1 MIEIKTFAKVNLT
14 LEVLNRRDDG
24 FHNIQSIM
32 QNINLFDVLTFDINE
47 NETNSFVLRG
57 NSNKIPY
64 DKSNLVYKAIEL
76 FFEKTN
82 ITNKKVK
89 VYLNKNIPTEA
100 GLAGGS
106 SNAAGTFVALNK
118 YFNNPLKKEELH
130 NLCLTLGSDLNFCLA
145 GGTCL
150 CTSRGEIV
158 QKLNDVNLTM
168 SLIKPKDVGVKASY
182 AYKKYAQ
189 QEKKQKKDNTS
200 KLVELIQSNKFDK
213 NLIYNDLEHPL
224 LSEIEEFK
232 NIKRIKPNAMMTGS
246 GSVFYV
252 IDDKFSFENFNSEK
266 YWILNNIDTINK
278 GYEVL

>member
-76 FFEKTN
+76 FFEKTK

-106 SNAAGTFVALNK
+106 SNAVGTFVALNK

-224 LSEIEEFK
+224 LGEIEEFK

-252 IDDKFSFENFNSEK
+252 IDDKFSFENFNSDK

>member
-1 MIEIKTFAKVNLT
+1 MLKRRQLKSFT
-14 LEVLNRRDDG
+14 LNFG
-24 FHNIQSIM
+24 PQHPA
-32 QNINLFDVLTFDINE
+32 THG
-47 NETNSFVLRG
+47 VLRL
-57 NSNKIPY
+57 I
-64 DKSNLVYKAIEL
+64 LEL
-76 FFEKTN
+76 
-82 ITNKKVK
+82 
-89 VYLNKNIPTEA
+89 
-100 GLAGGS
+100 
-106 SNAAGTFVALNK
+106 
-118 YFNNPLKKEELH
+118 
-130 NLCLTLGSDLNFCLA
+130 
-145 GGTCL
+145 
-150 CTSRGEIV
+150 RGEIV
-158 QKLNDVNLTM
+158 QKLNDVNLTI

-224 LSEIEEFK
+224 LGEIEEFK

>member
-1 MIEIKTFAKVNLT
+1 MIEVKTFAKINLT
-14 LEVLNRRDDG
+14 LEILNKRVDG

-32 QNINLFDVLTFDINE
+32 QNIDLFDVLTFDINE
-47 NETNSFVLRG
+47 NETNSFVLNG

-82 ITNKKVK
+82 IKNKKVE

-106 SNAAGTFVALNK
+106 SNAVGTFIALNK

-130 NLCLTLGSDLNFCLA
+130 NLCLTLGSDLNFCLV

-158 QKLNDVNLTM
+158 QKLNDVNLTI
-168 SLIKPKDVGVKASY
+168 SLIKPKDVGVKACY

-189 QEKKQKKDNTS
+189 QETKQKKDNTS

-213 NLIYNDLEHPL
+213 SLIYNDLENPL
-224 LSEIEEFK
+224 LGEIEEFK

>member
-224 LSEIEEFK
+224 LGEIEEFK

-252 IDDKFSFENFNSEK
+252 IDDKFSFENFNSDK